1 MSMMVLGFFMLFF
14 SFAFIIVFP
23 ESEHSAFPYPLG
35 IPGIA
40 LIILGAALNLAS
52 RNRNA
57 PGENRGPAS

>member
-1 MSMMVLGFFMLFF
+1 MVLGFFMLFF

-40 LIILGAALNLAS
+40 LIGLGVTLNLAS

-57 PGENRGPAS
+57 PGENGGTAS